1 MLQAPNLAEEPARVR
16 TRISCLWAHFSAVGA
31 KRAATFASNT
41 MRFGNLDSRSVIVAR
56 AFFHAATKLSDDDED
71 ILPQEDSTD
80 VKLSV
85 FGLFAELFPEH
96 VVSRECVS
104 IKSGLTRLQFNKLG
118 YEMYV
123 KEQSRRV
130 PAPRA
135 KPGNPGYGFRRAKWR
150 NVNDGAED
158 QGTLQDTLQAIGLSR
173 ARCDHVRMRVEQTR
187 LAWEVAR
194 RPSRPAGPG
203 RPRGRPRGDKAPEAP
218 DLRERVL
225 EGLKLLHATPGNVS
239 SPLGYDAETMRYAQQ
254 MDQTAIF
261 RAVLGQRSQLA
272 LRAESLAMSSQA
284 LQAALAAGS
293 AYPQKIDGSSS
304 LLAPHALLSSP
315 ASPLRP
321 QTTLMAEAAGGLRGL
336 LLPNMAP
343 GTSWSGSLQQQ
354 AHQFPPSINLGL
366 PGAGCSAILP
376 FGADVLGRLQQQQQQ
391 QQQASSI
398 YLTQLASGMGVGG
411 MTAVG
416 NGGASSREDATQ
428 PSSNLA
434 ELSALAQQASAL
446 KREPEAVLEAG
457 ATASKRKSES
467 ASPAPEERSESAEGG
482 TAGAEAEARVEEA
495 AMSAQKRRKVAGK
508 EDASARS
515 AGDPSTG
522 TRDTLANTAAKLVA
536 REQPGSSSPP
546 NLTHRSSSASTSIA
560 SSPSSRSVG
569 EEHTMALETEAICN
583 AASANKASL
592 DNLLACEG
600 LHKRG

>member
-1 MLQAPNLAEEPARVR
+1 
-16 TRISCLWAHFSAVGA
+16 
-31 KRAATFASNT
+31 

-158 QGTLQDTLQAIGLSR
+158 QGTLQETLQAIGLSR

-203 RPRGRPRGDKAPEAP
+203 RPRGRSRGDKAPEAP
-218 DLRERVL
+218 DMRERVL

-239 SPLGYDAETMRYAQQ
+239 SPLGSDAETMRYAQQ
-254 MDQTAIF
+254 MDQTALL

-284 LQAALAAGS
+284 LQAALVAGS
-293 AYPQKIDGSSS
+293 AYPQKVDGSSS
-304 LLAPHALLSSP
+304 LLAPHPLLSSP

-343 GTSWSGSLQQQ
+343 GTSWAGNLQQQ

-366 PGAGCSAILP
+366 PGPGCSGILP
-376 FGADVLGRLQQQQQQ
+376 FGADVLGKLQQQQ
-391 QQQASSI
+391 QQQASAL
-398 YLTQLASGMGVGG
+398 YLSQLASGMGVGG
-411 MTAVG
+411 ITAVA
-416 NGGASSREDATQ
+416 NGGASGREDASQ

-434 ELSALAQQASAL
+434 ELSALARQALARQASAL
-446 KREPEAVLEAG
+446 QRPPETVLEAG

-467 ASPAPEERSESAEGG
+467 ASPPPEETSESAERG
-482 TAGAEAEARVEEA
+482 TAGAEAEARVEVA
-495 AMSAQKRRKVAGK
+495 AMIAQKRRKVAGK
-508 EDASARS
+508 EDASVRS

-522 TRDTLANTAAKLVA
+522 TRDTLENTAAKLVA

-569 EEHTMALETEAICN
+569 EEHTTALETEAICN
-583 AASANKASL
+583 AACANKASL